1 MRLDFWQALLVVS
14 SALLTLFG
22 LIGLVYRWVV
32 RPVWRTIRRL
42 NEVAD
47 DILGEPARGER
58 PARPSLAQRVAA
70 QTAATAANAQTLA
83 QLADQVTQQGHRL
96 DEHLTWHSGTG
107 RTNGPR
113 PAPAEPRTRQ

>member
-22 LIGLVYRWVV
+22 LLGLVYRWVV

-47 DILGEPARGER
+47 DILGEPARGIR

-70 QTAATAANAQTLA
+70 QTEATAATAQTLA
-83 QLADQVTQQGHRL
+83 QVADQVTQQGHRL
-96 DEHLTWHSGTG
+96 DEHLSWHSGDG
-107 RTNGPR
+107 RVNGPR
-113 PAPAEPRTRQ
+113 PVEPRTRR